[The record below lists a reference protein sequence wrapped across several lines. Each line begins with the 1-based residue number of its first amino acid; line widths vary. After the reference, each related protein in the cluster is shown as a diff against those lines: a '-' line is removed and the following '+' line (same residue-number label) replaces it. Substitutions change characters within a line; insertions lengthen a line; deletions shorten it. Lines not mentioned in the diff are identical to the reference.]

1 MTNKYVTLRKIC
13 QHHVKPAGLWRIFVK
28 QNLFVSRGPFVIQEG
43 QPLPPR
49 MSSHRGPCSL
59 LSHLSHVQLFA
70 TLWTVACQAHL
81 SVGILQ
87 ARMLEWDLPNPGI
100 KITSHVYL
108 QGQASFLPLSSPG
121 KPHGD
126 PDFSVAL
133 T

>member
-1 MTNKYVTLRKIC
+1 MSHLEKYVNIMSSQQACGVYL
-13 QHHVKPAGLWRIFVK
+13 LSRIFLSPVAPL
-28 QNLFVSRGPFVIQEG
+28 LFSEG

-81 SVGILQ
+81 SMGILH

-108 QGQASFLPLSSPG
+108 QGQASSSPLSPPG